1 MALDVY
7 STPAMSDEPERVSSA
22 IGQLIA
28 PRRRAMK
35 GEGVEQMTCLR
46 SWQRSGLIS
55 LDQGLF
61 STAVIATL
69 IEEAEGD
76 DFPIDPLLIQTD

>member
-7 STPAMSDEPERVSSA
+7 STPAMSDEPERVFSA
-22 IGQLIA
+22 TGQLMA